1 MPKIAMIGGGSI
13 IFSTTLLN
21 DLLSTECLE
30 GSTYVL
36 MGPTLSKLQQV
47 EAYTKKV
54 SKKTI

>member
-21 DLLSTECLE
+21 DLLGTECLE

-47 EAYTKKV
+47 G
-54 SKKTI
+54 